1 MTRRTDIYLVTR
13 EPCEQTFICYIAV
26 FFPDESGDV
35 GGDTGFTGGAGSENC
50 QTPDGAAGICTL
62 LPQCPVLFDL
72 LSIPSP
78 ASLNYLRQSIC
89 GYKVLDPE
97 VILKRISSEMYSII
111 NMNG

>member
-50 QTPDGAAGICTL
+50 RTPDGAAGICTL

-97 VILKRISSEMYSII
+97 VMLERISSKVYTV
-111 NMNG
+111 